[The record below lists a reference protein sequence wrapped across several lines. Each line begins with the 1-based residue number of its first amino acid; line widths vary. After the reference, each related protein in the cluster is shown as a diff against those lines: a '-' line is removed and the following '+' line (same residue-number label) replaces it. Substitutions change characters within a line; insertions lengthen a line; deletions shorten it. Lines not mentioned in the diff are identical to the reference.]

1 MTNKLS
7 TLASLVVFFLVLIGC
22 KNDNQQSSDTN
33 ETVKLKELSV
43 GVHSWPGG
51 GMIYI
56 GDKLGYFKEAGID
69 LEIKKIENFDTKRAS
84 LIGGTID
91 VDVANTMDQLII
103 YSESDFPAQVIGVTD
118 ESVGGDGL
126 VGRENIASLKDLEGK
141 SVAFAEA
148 SPSDFF
154 LRYILEK
161 SGVDITKVQLKPV
174 ADPQIAGNAV
184 IAGQVDAA
192 VTYEPYLSQAEDKEG
207 LKMISSTKEYPTLIP
222 GLLIANGEKVNKQPE
237 LYIKFLTAWFKSV
250 DYYNSNREEAFN
262 IISEGMG
269 INLAEVKDIL
279 SVVDIEDLKEN
290 QKHFDKAQQDDLYE
304 LVESISLFWKENGF
318 TTKSSNA
325 EELVNP
331 TILSKVK

>member
-1 MTNKLS
+1 MRNKINIIAGIIL
-7 TLASLVVFFLVLIGC
+7 LFFVFTGC
-22 KNDNQQSSDTN
+22 KNETKKSNQDSQSVTL
-33 ETVKLKELSV
+33 EELTV

-56 GDKLGYFKEAGID
+56 GDKLGYFKDEGID
-69 LEIKKIENFDTKRAS
+69 LKIKKIENFDTKRSS

-91 VDVANTMDQLII
+91 IDVANTMDQLVI
-103 YSESDFPAQVIGVTD
+103 YGENSFPAQVIGVSD

-126 VGRENIASLKDLEGK
+126 VGKEGITSLKDLEGK
-141 SVAFAEA
+141 TVAFAEA

-154 LRYILEK
+154 LRYILSK
-161 SGVDITKVQLKPV
+161 NGVDISKVKLKPV

-192 VTYEPYLSQAEDKEG
+192 VTYEPYLSQAEDTKG
-207 LKMISSTKEYPTLIP
+207 LKMISSTKDYPTLIP
-222 GLLIANGEKVNKQPE
+222 GLLIANGDKVSKQPE
-237 LYIKFLTAWFKSV
+237 LYVKFLRAWFKSV
-250 DYYNSNREEAFN
+250 DYYNSNREDAYS

-269 INLAEVKDIL
+269 MDIAEVKDIL
-279 SVVDIEDLKEN
+279 SVVDIENLKEN
-290 QKHFDKAQQDDLYE
+290 QDHFDKAKADDLYE

-325 EELVNP
+325 EQLVNSS
-331 TILSKVK
+331 IISKVK